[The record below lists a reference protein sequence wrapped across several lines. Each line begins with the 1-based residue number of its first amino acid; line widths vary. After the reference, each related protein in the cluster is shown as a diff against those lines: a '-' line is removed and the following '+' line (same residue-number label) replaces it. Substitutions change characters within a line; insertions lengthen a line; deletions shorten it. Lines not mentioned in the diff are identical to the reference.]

1 MLSPVSRFE
10 YHLWR
15 ANMVVQDYSMK
26 HVFVG
31 RDDEIKTL
39 LDLLNKARAGA
50 GQIITIM
57 GEHGIGKTRLIE
69 EFRTMLNN
77 EYNDNLQ
84 LLFGRCKRTG
94 GKDPYQP
101 FIDALNYKHSI
112 PTSRIYQDE
121 KSNPGVSKSVG
132 LASETELE
140 DNIGDVENE
149 NENESEYNSEID
161 FGSEPFLEPVNNI
174 DPFIQAKPLGLI
186 PIGEPQEDDEELNLE
201 DRQETTMPTTPV
213 SEPLPMGLIPAA
225 FRTTEVDDIKKRRSY
240 LYERMTSHLFNLTK
254 SSPVVLLIDD
264 FQWVDSASI
273 GYLQYLSENIVDKQ
287 ILLIITIC
295 TDELSE
301 MTDKNERITEL
312 LLNLDTSDNYNSMT
326 LSRFNKDDVS
336 LIIKKVFSRK
346 DVPDGFVEQIFKK
359 TEGNPLFIED
369 TIRGLID
376 EDLIDVS
383 NYVWETRIDVS
394 QLKIL
399 DSTREVLINRLRKI
413 NKDALKILSYAAVIG
428 REFTFD
434 LLEKVTEENKVKLL
448 DYIDTLLESKLIL
461 EDLSSDEDQYRFDN
475 PIIQD
480 IAYSQLSRSRRRY
493 VHSKIGSILE
503 QENINDVGSVVFDL
517 ASHYSKGWEYKKA
530 LKYLILAGDSAIQI
544 YAIDDARRYY
554 LSALET
560 LNKFDYDDEIRQHE
574 IELLSNL
581 GYSCQML
588 GDWDQAL
595 EYYQTIPKLI
605 EDFQKQIK
613 NQGFG
618 ENTDA
623 TKQETEQVPTNW
635 IQLKLADTYWNMAE
649 LMRFKS
655 SWKSSERFYKISLRL
670 SQEIDDYHGIAQAE
684 RGRGYINWRQGRYQ
698 KALDHYDICIDFAT
712 KINDLPVIAV
722 TYIDIGNIYNY
733 LGEWEQAIA
742 YYKESIEHLEKIG
755 WLHEMGRA
763 YNGLGDIFA
772 KRENWED
779 AIENFEKAEDISK
792 KIGDVYKRGW
802 ALFNSAECY
811 AKMNKLIK
819 AMENCK
825 LAEEILTRL
834 DDRAGLALVYRN
846 FGIIY
851 HYKEEWDTSKEYF
864 QNSIKLLKEL
874 QVPFESGYAYME
886 YGLMLRSM
894 GETEEAKKCLEYSLK
909 IFKSMDAKREIE
921 QLGKLLIDMNE
932 PLESKSNTNKDQK
945 VKGVKDK
952 GQKAEK

>member
-1 MLSPVSRFE
+1 
-10 YHLWR
+10 
-15 ANMVVQDYSMK
+15 MVVQDYSIK

-50 GQIITIM
+50 GQIVTIM

-69 EFRTMLNN
+69 EFRASLND
-77 EYNDNLQ
+77 EYGDKLNL
-84 LLFGRCKRTG
+84 LYGRCKRAG

-101 FIDALNYKHSI
+101 FIDALNYKHPIS
-112 PTSRIYQDE
+112 TTRIYPD
-121 KSNPGVSKSVG
+121 KNLNPGISESVESN
-132 LASETELE
+132 SETDLADSISDSENE
-140 DNIGDVENE
+140 FKNE
-149 NENESEYNSEID
+149 NENISEPD
-161 FGSEPFLEPVNNI
+161 FGSDPFLDPVNNL
-174 DPFIQAKPLGLI
+174 DPFISAKPLGLI

-201 DRQETTMPTTPV
+201 DEPKTTAPIIPV

-254 SSPVVLLIDD
+254 SSPVVMFIDD

-273 GYLQYLSENIVDKQ
+273 GYLQYLSEAITDKP
-287 ILLIITIC
+287 ILMIITIC

-301 MTDKNERITEL
+301 MTDKNEKITEL
-312 LLNLDTSDNYNSMT
+312 LLNLDNFGNYQSMT

-336 LIIKKVFSRK
+336 SIIKKVFSRK
-346 DVPDGFVEQIFKK
+346 DVPEGFIEQIFKK

-376 EDLIDVS
+376 EDIIDVS
-383 NYVWETRIDVS
+383 NYVWETRLDVS

-399 DSTREVLINRLRKI
+399 DSTREVLINRLRKV

-434 LLEKVTEENKVKLL
+434 LLEKVTEENKEKLL
-448 DYIDTLLESKLIL
+448 DYVDTLLEAKLIL
-461 EDLSSDEDQYRFDN
+461 EDLSSEEDQYRFDN

-480 IAYSQLSRSRRRY
+480 IAYSQLSRSRRRF
-493 VHSKIGSILE
+493 VHTKIGNIFE
-503 QENINDVGSVVFDL
+503 QENLNDVGNVVFDL

-560 LNKFDYDDEIRQHE
+560 LNKFDYENEIRQHE

-581 GYSCQML
+581 GYTCQML

-605 EDFQKQIK
+605 EDFQNHLK

-618 ENTDA
+618 ENTDT
-623 TKQETEQVPTNW
+623 TKSETELIPTNW
-635 IQLKLADTYWNMAE
+635 IQLKLADTYWNIAE

-655 SWKSSERFYKISLRL
+655 SWKSSERFYKTSLRL
-670 SQEIDDYHGIAQAE
+670 SQEIEDYHGIAQAE
-684 RGRGYINWRQGRYQ
+684 RGRGYINWRQGKYR

-742 YYKESIEHLEKIG
+742 YYTESIEHLEKIG

-763 YNGLGDIFA
+763 YNGLGDIYA
-772 KRENWED
+772 KQENWEN
-779 AIENFEKAEDISK
+779 AIENFEKAEEISR

-811 AKMNKLIK
+811 AKMNKLVR

-825 LAEEILTRL
+825 LAEEILMRL

-851 HYKEEWDTSKEYF
+851 HYKEEWATSEEYF
-864 QNSIKLLKEL
+864 KNSIKLLKEL

-886 YGLMLRSM
+886 YGLMLKSM
-894 GETEEAKKCLEYSLK
+894 GKIEEAKKCLVYSLE

-921 QLGKLLIDMNE
+921 HLEIMLNEMNKPIKGK
-932 PLESKSNTNKDQK
+932 SKTNRDQSHK
-945 VKGVKDK
+945 APKDK
-952 GQKAEK
+952 KQKAKK